1 MCTHFAFWNIEQ
13 VRLWF
18 YYVVWV
24 VFGSRKSTVT
34 SSRHLVLCVVCYLMF
49 LICLESLL
57 NLCIYISSSLL
68 FPMEIWACHG
78 RGGYMEVLSSIL
90 DSWNHCEGLWEHTA
104 RIFWV
109 LPLTC
114 FATV

>member
-1 MCTHFAFWNIEQ
+1 MLEVHMFYKVN
-13 VRLWF
+13 LGF

-24 VFGSRKSTVT
+24 LFGSRKSTVT

-57 NLCIYISSSLL
+57 NLCIFISSSLL

-78 RGGYMEVLSSIL
+78 RGGYMEVLSCIL
-90 DSWNHCEGLWEHTA
+90 VSWNLCESLWDITE
-104 RIFWV
+104 RLFCV
-109 LPLTC
+109 
-114 FATV
+114 F